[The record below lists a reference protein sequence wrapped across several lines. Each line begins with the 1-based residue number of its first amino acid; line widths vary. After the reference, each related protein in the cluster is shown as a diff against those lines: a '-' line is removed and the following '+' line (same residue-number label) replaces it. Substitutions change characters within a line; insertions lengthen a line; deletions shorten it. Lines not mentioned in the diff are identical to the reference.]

1 MLGQARL
8 AQQQQ
13 ALQTTVTDIASN
25 MGTSK
30 SISKPQPYDGKRSDD
45 ARRFMAA
52 FELWSQ
58 GISSLRGRN
67 EERIKS
73 AISFLEGD
81 AAIWATPISENI
93 SNVNNNVAGASFIY
107 PTWNLFKEAFKAR
120 FETVNPVVDAKE
132 ALKGLWQGKNTVAAY
147 AAAFKQHASRTGY
160 SDPDLRDRFYQH
172 LSNRVKDGLVYT
184 DEDNIGTLD
193 GLIQEAMHIDN
204 RQIERAKERGQ
215 SITTPSRVPN
225 STSAFHAIP
234 FAPAHDPNAM
244 DVDATSTGR
253 SPDDYRKFMAGRC
266 YGCGSQNH
274 CRADGHHERDICDYC
289 GYTGHLANVC
299 RRKFLGYPRPSQ
311 RTAATAGSSTSSIAA
326 TTAPTLPDFSQIL
339 QQLTANQKTLADQIS
354 ELRQNF

>member
-1 MLGQARL
+1 M
-8 AQQQQ
+8 
-13 ALQTTVTDIASN
+13 TTVTDIASN

-52 FELWSQ
+52 FELWFW
-58 GISSLRGRN
+58 G
-67 EERIKS
+67 
-73 AISFLEGD
+73 GD

-132 ALKGLWQGKNTVAAY
+132 ALKGLWQGKNT
-147 AAAFKQHASRTGY
+147 HASY
-160 SDPDLRDRFYQH
+160 LRDRFYQH
-172 LSNRVKDGLVYT
+172 LSNRVKDGLV
-184 DEDNIGTLD
+184 TLD

-204 RQIERAKERGQ
+204 RQIKRAKERGQ
-215 SITTPSRVPN
+215 IPN

-234 FAPAHDPNAM
+234 FAPAH
-244 DVDATSTGR
+244 ATSTGR
-253 SPDDYRKFMAGRC
+253 SPDDYQKFMAGRC
-266 YGCGSQNH
+266 YGY
-274 CRADGHHERDICDYC
+274 GHHERDVCDYS
-289 GYTGHLANVC
+289 NVC
-299 RRKFLGYPRPSQ
+299 RRNQ

-326 TTAPTLPDFSQIL
+326 TTAPT
-339 QQLTANQKTLADQIS
+339 NQKTLADQIS